1 MHRTT
6 KLASLLCAIA
16 LMILAGC
23 PTQTPTEFTIAG
35 TWTGTLSCTS
45 TESLSGTPQTP
56 RTGARD
62 LTITFD
68 ENGVPTGLPIW
79 GFAGAETQTVEI
91 ARTGETATVTF
102 TSGNLEITLVVTVTE
117 ASYSASQAHVVLDV
131 QYSATGGSL
140 TQQGTATVTIDAT
153 AAGDVLTVTI
163 TADYDVTQTAGPVT
177 LETGET
183 IVCTGT
189 LARQ

>member
-1 MHRTT
+1 MVR
-6 KLASLLCAIA
+6 IA
-16 LMILAGC
+16 LAGLLATTPLLLVAGC
-23 PTQTPTEFTIAG
+23 PTQTPTAFTIAG
-35 TWTGTLSCTS
+35 TWSGTLSCTS

-56 RTGARD
+56 RTGSRE

-68 ENGVPTGLPIW
+68 DNGVPTGLPIW
-79 GFAGAETQTVEI
+79 GFAGAETQTVDI

-102 TSGNLEITLVVTVTE
+102 TSGNLEITLHVTVTE
-117 ASYSASQAHVVLDV
+117 ASYSANQAHVVLSID
-131 QYSATGGSL
+131 YSATGGAL
-140 TQQGTATVTIDAT
+140 TQQGTATVTMDAT
-153 AAGDVLTVTI
+153 ASGDALAVSI
-163 TADYDVTQTAGPVT
+163 TAEYDVTQTAGAVT